1 MLSKAVRTSSRVPL
15 RLWGGERAKRA
26 SLDENENTS
35 HHFNLPTHFTS
46 HLLCFA
52 RRSGL
57 RDMSKLVFNE
67 LNKRSHNPIYNLLPD
82 IIGQL
87 STSTQVKKEQFRT
100 VVSFLLNFIIKEKQN
115 EMLVEKLCHRFEACK
130 TISQKVS
137 ERSERALM
145 KTRIL
150 AMNPAKWLPT

>member
-1 MLSKAVRTSSRVPL
+1 
-15 RLWGGERAKRA
+15 
-26 SLDENENTS
+26 
-35 HHFNLPTHFTS
+35 
-46 HLLCFA
+46 
-52 RRSGL
+52 
-57 RDMSKLVFNE
+57 MSKLVFNE